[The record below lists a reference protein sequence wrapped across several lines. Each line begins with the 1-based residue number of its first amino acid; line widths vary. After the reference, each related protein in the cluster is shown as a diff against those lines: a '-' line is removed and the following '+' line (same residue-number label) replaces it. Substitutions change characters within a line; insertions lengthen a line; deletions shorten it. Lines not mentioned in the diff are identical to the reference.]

1 MLRFK
6 SDVGG
11 LSDDAPLGDVK
22 SSFEV
27 FYYYFSGLLSGFD
40 VSKASL
46 EGSYFTVY
54 ETYSGSSVVN
64 DILSFEYR
72 DSLWWATKTHCHD
85 SMIGDTGLVT
95 PVRMAYLVADLA
107 TTIVEMDRE

>member
-1 MLRFK
+1 MLRIK
-6 SDVGG
+6 SNAGG
-11 LSDDAPLGDVK
+11 LVDDAPLGDVK
-22 SSFEV
+22 SSYEV
-27 FYYYFSGLLSGFD
+27 FHYYFSGLLSGFE

-54 ETYSGSSVVN
+54 ETYSGSDVVN

-72 DSLWWATKTHCHD
+72 DSLWWATKTHCRD
-85 SMIGDTGLVT
+85 SMIDDTGLVT

-107 TTIVEMDRE
+107 TTIVKMDRD